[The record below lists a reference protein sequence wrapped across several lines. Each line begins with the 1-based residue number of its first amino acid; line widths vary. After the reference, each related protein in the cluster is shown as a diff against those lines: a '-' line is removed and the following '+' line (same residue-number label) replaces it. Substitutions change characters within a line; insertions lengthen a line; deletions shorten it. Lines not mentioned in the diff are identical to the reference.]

1 MDLVVSPNCQ
11 FTAVPGDVDLV
22 GLVGYVNVPIPAN
35 GPGVV
40 VLAVRGGTESFA
52 AWADEPVAKHARVLV
67 VEARSPRSVTVVPY
81 S

>member
-1 MDLVVSPNCQ
+1 VAGECGVSGA
-11 FTAVPGDVDLV
+11 TGDVDLV

-67 VEARSPRSVTVVPY
+67 IEARSPRSVTVVPY